1 MYVFGCINWS
11 SIFVVNS
18 HGYLQLYVVSSI
30 SFIVLISRFFITVKR
45 HHHYGN
51 SRELKKKSNRGG
63 LLTVSEVRS
72 IVIRMRNM
80 AACRKMWC
88 WS

>member
-51 SRELKKKSNRGG
+51 SHELKKNLIEVVYLQYQKFGPLS
-63 LLTVSEVRS
+63 SE
-72 IVIRMRNM
+72 
-80 AACRKMWC
+80 
-88 WS
+88 